1 MTKEPNQLTQHL
13 ETFVDITRSPAQQAD
28 SLKAIASSLEKDC
41 LSMNELVIEMEMYL
55 TTTDDVVRARGVL
68 LLAEILNDLKA
79 KPLDNAVVH
88 SLIGFFA
95 EKLEDWR
102 TMRGALVGCLALLRR
117 KDVAGVVTA
126 TDAEAVAKSV
136 TENVQVQSLALH
148 DRKLSFQ
155 LLECLLQ
162 QYSEAIVTMDDVL
175 VYAACEAID
184 GEKDPQCLMVAFHI
198 IELLAQLF
206 PSPSGPVASEASG
219 LFDIIGCYFP
229 LHFTHTKGDKA
240 SVSREDL
247 SRGLLLAFSSTPF
260 FEPYAIPLLL
270 EKLSSSLPVAKV
282 DSLKCLQDCAMKY
295 GVDRMKKHY
304 GGLWSALKDS
314 FYSSTGT
321 HFSFA
326 LESLTSPGFEM
337 NEIHR
342 EAVNLLQRL
351 VEQDISF
358 LGFVVDDIS
367 INTVFDTIS
376 RYSQYKEMPDTSK
389 LEVLVISQMLSVS
402 AKASVQSC
410 NIIFETFFFRL
421 MNTLGIVEKAATG
434 DLVHNEN
441 STVSTR
447 LYHGGLH
454 LCIELLTASKDLI
467 ILDSEECSLTP
478 GCAEESWCSMV
489 KRFSVSLI
497 QVFTYAVH
505 SSNDDCGADVYF
517 GVKGLLSMGMFWGG
531 SSPVSRSEFEKIL
544 MTLRSIITAKSGKT
558 VVWELALKALV
569 CIGSSIDQFHESD
582 KAMSYM
588 NIVVEH
594 FVSLACS
601 SQCGLPY
608 PMILEAT
615 SEVCSTG
622 PKYMEKMVQGFEEAF
637 CSSLSDFCV
646 NGNFRSI
653 ENCLQLLEC
662 VTNKLLPRVA
672 EIYGLETI
680 VVHFATSMWNQ
691 IESSGVFSFGFNG
704 REFVEAAMKTMGQ
717 IVGIALVDSQNSI
730 IQKAYNVISSS
741 TLPAMESIPL
751 TFVALEGLQR
761 DLSTRDELILSLF
774 ASVIIAASPAASIPD
789 VKSLIHLFLVSSL
802 KGYIPAAQ
810 ALGSMVNKLGP
821 GSEGRNI
828 STGYSLEEACDIIFH
843 EACASGIEVSS
854 DESGKTIC
862 GSETTLSKICLGFGG
877 SLDLQTRAITVL
889 AWIGKGL
896 LMRGDRRFNE
906 IIQVLVECLKST
918 NCSGLVVHPSA
929 MKHAADAFFILMSDS
944 EVCLNRKYHAV
955 IRPLYKQRL
964 FSMTFP
970 ILESLIMKSQT
981 PLSRTMLHVA
991 LAHVISNVPVTV
1003 ILDNTRKLHP
1013 MILEGLS
1020 VLSFDAADK
1029 ETLFSLLLVF
1039 SGTLTDI
1046 KGQESASDNA
1056 HRIIE
1061 CLVKLTSYPHLT
1073 VVRETAIQCLATLL
1087 ELPHGRIYPFR
1098 REVLQAITK
1107 ALDDPKRRV
1116 REEAGRCRQAWASIT
1131 SASNHF

>member
-1 MTKEPNQLTQHL
+1 MMKEPNQLTQHL

-28 SLKAIASSLEKDC
+28 SLKAIAASLEKDC

-88 SLIGFFA
+88 SLIGFFSQ
-95 EKLEDWR
+95 KLEDWR
-102 TMRGALVGCLALLRR
+102 TIRGALVGCLALMRR
-117 KDVAGVVTA
+117 KGVAGVVTA
-126 TDAEAVAKSV
+126 ADAEAVAKSMMA
-136 TENVQVQSLALH
+136 NVQVQTLALH

-155 LLECLLQ
+155 LLECLFQ
-162 QYSEAIVTMDDVL
+162 QYSEAIVTMGDTL
-175 VYAACEAID
+175 VYAACEAIE
-184 GEKDPQCLMVAFHI
+184 GEKDPQCLKVAFHI

-206 PSPSGPVASEASG
+206 PNPSGPVASEASD

-240 SVSREDL
+240 GVTREDL
-247 SRGLLLAFSSTPF
+247 SRGLMLAFTSTPF

-282 DSLKCLQDCAMKY
+282 DSLRCLQDCTVKY

-321 HFSFA
+321 NLSFA

-389 LEVLVISQMLSVS
+389 LEVLVISQILSVS

-421 MNTLGIVEKAATG
+421 MNTLGIVEKASTG

-441 STVSTR
+441 STASTR

-454 LCIELLTASKDLI
+454 LCIELLTASKDLT
-467 ILDSEECSLTP
+467 ILDSDSLTP
-478 GCAEESWCSMV
+478 GCAQESWCSMV
-489 KRFSVSLI
+489 EKFSVSLI
-497 QVFTYAVH
+497 QLFTYAVH
-505 SSNDDCGADVYF
+505 SSSDDCGADVYF
-517 GVKGLLSMGMFWGG
+517 GVKGLLNMGMFWGG

-558 VVWELALKALV
+558 AVWELALKALV
-569 CIGSSIDQFHESD
+569 CIGSFIDQYHESD

-601 SQCGLPY
+601 SHCGLPY

-646 NGNFRSI
+646 NGNFNSI
-653 ENCLQLLEC
+653 ENCSQLLEC

-672 EIYGLETI
+672 QIDGLEKI
-680 VVHFATSMWNQ
+680 VVRFAISMWNQ

-704 REFVEAAMKTMGQ
+704 KEFVEAAMKTMGQ

-741 TLPAMESIPL
+741 TLPTMESIPL
-751 TFVALEGLQR
+751 TLVELEGLQR

-810 ALGSMVNKLGP
+810 ALGSMVNKLGL
-821 GSEGRNI
+821 GTNGTNI
-828 STGYSLEEACDIIFH
+828 STGCSLEEACDIIFH
-843 EACASGIEVSS
+843 KAVASGIEVSS

-862 GSETTLSKICLGFGG
+862 GSETILSKICLGFGG

-906 IIQVLVECLKST
+906 IVQVLVECLKST
-918 NCSGLVVHPSA
+918 NSSGHVLHSSA

-955 IRPLYKQRL
+955 IRPLYKQRF
-964 FSMTFP
+964 FSLTVP
-970 ILESLIMKSQT
+970 ILESLIMKSQS

-1013 MILEGLS
+1013 MILEGLTI
-1020 VLSFDAADK
+1020 LSLDAADK
-1029 ETLFSLLLVF
+1029 ETLFSLFLVF

-1073 VVRETAIQCLATLL
+1073 VVRETSIQCLAALL

-1098 REVLQAITK
+1098 REVVQAITK
-1107 ALDDPKRRV
+1107 ALDDPKRSV
-1116 REEAGRCRQAWASIT
+1116 REEAVRCRQAWASIT
-1131 SASNHF
+1131 SAK